1 MNKCMTD
8 RLLMDEDERRRLQRL
23 NRRTWGAVLSGV
35 GIVLLVFFV
44 VGLLFLFWLANLVD
58 GSPTI
63 S

>member
-1 MNKCMTD
+1 
-8 RLLMDEDERRRLQRL
+8 MDEDERRRLQRV
-23 NRRTWGAVLSGV
+23 NRRTWGAVLSGF

-44 VGLLFLFWLANLVD
+44 VGLLFLLWLANLVD

>member
-1 MNKCMTD
+1 MTD
-8 RLLMDEDERRRLQRL
+8 KLLMDEDERRRLQRL
-23 NRRTWGAVLSGV
+23 NRRTWGAVLSGF

>member
-23 NRRTWGAVLSGV
+23 NRRTWGAVLSGF